1 MLGSMM
7 NKPLLIAPLLA
18 HAARWNGGQ
27 EIVSRRCEGDLH
39 RYTYADA
46 YARAGQLAHALTGF
60 GLKLGDRVGTLA
72 WNTYRHLELYFGVSG
87 VGAVCHTINP
97 RLFPD
102 QIAYIINHAGDR
114 LLCLDLTF
122 VPLMEKLAA
131 HCPKIEAYVI
141 LTDRAHMPETSLPNA
156 LCYEDWIAGHPAAYD
171 WPEFPETT
179 ASSLCY
185 TSGTTGNPKGVLY
198 THRSSVLHSYAI
210 AMPDVFN
217 VSRASVI
224 LPAVPMFHVNAWG
237 VPYMAPLIG
246 AKLVLPGP
254 GLAGAPMA
262 ELVATEGVTLM
273 AGVPTIWRMLLDHLK
288 TTGQRLD
295 KVERVV
301 IGGAACPPGMIQEFT
316 DLGSFVLH
324 AWGMTETSPLGTA
337 NNLTPDERALPTA
350 DQVARQMKQGRVV
363 SGVDLRITGAD
374 GAALPHDGKAFGDL
388 WIKGH
393 WVASGY
399 FGVEA
404 DSAFRDGWFMTGDVA
419 TIDPEGRMQIV
430 DRSKDVIKSGGE
442 WISTIEL
449 ENIAA
454 SLPGIAEAAVVGLKH
469 PKWDERPLL
478 LCVRKPDSSTTREEV
493 LAAYDGKIAKWWLPD
508 DVVFVPELPH
518 TATGKLLKT
527 KIRQEFERHY
537 FETAQTA

>member
-27 EIVSRRCEGDLH
+27 EIVSRRCEGDIH

-46 YARAGQLAHALTGF
+46 YARAGQLAHALTDF
-60 GLKLGDRVGTLA
+60 GITLGDRVATLA

-87 VGAVCHTINP
+87 IGAVCHTINP

-114 LLCLDLTF
+114 ILCLDLTF

-156 LCYEDWIAGHPAAYD
+156 LCYEDWIAAHSAAFD

-198 THRSSVLHSYAI
+198 SHRSSVLHSYAI

-237 VPYMAPLIG
+237 VPYMAPLTG

-262 ELVATEGVTLM
+262 ELIAAEGVTLM

-295 KVERVV
+295 GVERVV

-337 NNLTPDERALPTA
+337 NNLTPEERAMPTA
-350 DQVARQMKQGRVV
+350 EQLARQMKQGRVV

-374 GAALPHDGKAFGDL
+374 GEALPHDGKAFGDL

-399 FGVEA
+399 FGVESDA
-404 DSAFRDGWFMTGDVA
+404 AFRDGWFMTGDVA
-419 TIDPEGRMQIV
+419 TLDPDGRMQIV

-478 LCVRKPDSSTTREEV
+478 LCVRKPESSVTREAV
-493 LAAYDGKIAKWWLPD
+493 LAAYEGKIAKWWLPD
-508 DVVFVPELPH
+508 DVVFVTELPH